1 MTSIDIHPADLD
13 TVRRILREHVPA
25 LDVRAFGSRVAWQ
38 ARETS
43 DLDLALMTDRPLT
56 VARMADLRAAFTN
69 ADLPFRVDIVDWA
82 NTSES
87 FRRIVE
93 TEYVA
98 LNCERP
104 GTSHEWIH
112 CALADACNAI
122 DHGLTAPASKRPSG
136 PRFLRITDIASGP
149 IDWNS
154 VPCVEVADDT
164 CEKYRLRDGDIVVAR
179 TGASTGANAYIKNPP
194 RAVFASCLVRL
205 RVKPDFDPRFIAY
218 FLKSAG
224 FRRFIHGVPGVESA
238 QPDASASTMAAA
250 PLRAPREKTEQRAV
264 AHVLGA
270 LDDKIE
276 LNRRMN
282 ETLEAM
288 ARALFQSWFVD
299 FDPVR
304 ARVEGRDTGLP
315 GEIAGLFPDRMVDSR
330 LGRTPEGRPISTLG
344 DHLDATRGLS
354 CKGSARSENGV
365 AATICKRMEAVHEES
380 ENLACLRDSLL
391 PRLVSGELRVGRT
404 APPVR
409 RA

>member
-1 MTSIDIHPADLD
+1 MTSIDIHPADLE

-82 NTSES
+82 DTSES

-98 LNCERP
+98 LNRERR

-112 CALADACNAI
+112 CALADACDAI
-122 DHGLTAPASKRPSG
+122 DYGLTASASKRPGG
-136 PRFLRITDIASGP
+136 PRFLRITDIVSGP

-154 VPCVEVADDT
+154 VPYVEVADDT
-164 CEKYRLRDGDIVVAR
+164 CEKYRLQDGDIVVAH
-179 TGASTGANAYIKNPP
+179 TGASTGASAYIKNPP
-194 RAVFASCLVRL
+194 RAVFASGLVRL

-218 FLKSAG
+218 FLKSEE
-224 FRRFIHGVPGVESA
+224 FRRFIHGVPGDESA

-250 PLRAPREKTEQRAV
+250 PLRAPREKAEQRAI

-288 ARALFQSWFVD
+288 ARALFESWFVD

-304 ARVEGRDTGLP
+304 ARMEGRDTGLP
-315 GEIAGLFPDRMVDSR
+315 TEIVELFPDRMVDSR
-330 LGRTPEGRPISTLG
+330 LGRTPEGWPISTLG

-354 CKGSARSENGV
+354 CKGSARSENGI
-365 AATICKRMEAVHEES
+365 ATTIGERMETVHEES

-404 APPVR
+404 APSVR
-409 RA
+409 CA

>member
-1 MTSIDIHPADLD
+1 MTSIDIHPADLE

-82 NTSES
+82 DTSES

-98 LNCERP
+98 LNRERR

-112 CALADACNAI
+112 CALADACDAI
-122 DHGLTAPASKRPSG
+122 DYGLTASASKRPSG
-136 PRFLRITDIASGP
+136 PRFLRITDIVSGP

-154 VPCVEVADDT
+154 VPYVEVADDT

-179 TGASTGANAYIKNPP
+179 TGASTGASAYIKNPP
-194 RAVFASCLVRL
+194 RAVFASGLVRL

-218 FLKSAG
+218 FLKSEE
-224 FRRFIHGVPGVESA
+224 FRRFIHGFPGDESA
-238 QPDASASTMAAA
+238 QPNASASTIAA
-250 PLRAPREKTEQRAV
+250 PLRAPRQKAEQRAL

-276 LNRRMN
+276 LNRRMSK
-282 ETLEAM
+282 TLETM
-288 ARALFQSWFVD
+288 ARALFESWFVD
-299 FDPVR
+299 FDPEPRIV
-304 ARVEGRDTGLP
+304 AAFGSVAAN
-315 GEIAGLFPDRMVDSR
+315 ISDRME
-330 LGRTPEGRPISTLG
+330 T
-344 DHLDATRGLS
+344 
-354 CKGSARSENGV
+354 
-365 AATICKRMEAVHEES
+365 VHEES

-404 APPVR
+404 APSVR
-409 RA
+409 CA